1 MDEDDI
7 LYQSIIADPKQ
18 VSPDVDI
25 SGLRTQTDTSPQL
38 LAAVSEFPG
47 LEYDPTQ
54 YSSYEDLYDLYSRGL
69 PMVETPATD
78 TAQIPGAADILVD
91 AGDEDQATGDLVQD
105 LVPTEDEQTPTESNV
120 FQGSPFIETSPNVLS
135 AVNAAGEPIPGNIV
149 DPITGNIFAPGDYS
163 DVAGTT
169 SDPREVIDVAAPASQ
184 FVDQNLWKM
193 IMVYTIQM
201 CQHHLF

>member
-1 MDEDDI
+1 MEEDDI

-54 YSSYEDLYDLYSRGL
+54 YSSYEDLYDIYSRGL

-91 AGDEDQATGDLVQD
+91 VGSQDQATGNLVQD

-135 AVNAAGEPIPGNIV
+135 AVNAAG
-149 DPITGNIFAPGDYS
+149 
-163 DVAGTT
+163 
-169 SDPREVIDVAAPASQ
+169 
-184 FVDQNLWKM
+184 
-193 IMVYTIQM
+193 
-201 CQHHLF
+201 